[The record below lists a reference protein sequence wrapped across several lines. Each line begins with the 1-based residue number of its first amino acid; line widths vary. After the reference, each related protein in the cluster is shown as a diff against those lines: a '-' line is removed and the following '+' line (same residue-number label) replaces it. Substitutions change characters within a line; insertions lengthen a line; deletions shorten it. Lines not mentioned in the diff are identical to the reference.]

1 MPKFF
6 ELSVYTIFF
15 YFLTWVLWLFL
26 VNPADQSHD
35 LGSLAFLP
43 HAGRVLPVLFFGG
56 KSIPAIFFA
65 EYVATNYIGNGML
78 EYSTSMGAIISSC
91 SILLAWAA
99 FKVLDVD
106 LKSKK
111 VLRNTDWK
119 HVTLFIF
126 VSALINGIANGA
138 YYLYTYEI
146 FDPLITIRFAVGD
159 IVGSSIVILSL
170 MFLTG
175 WIKIPNSENND

>member
-1 MPKFF
+1 MRKFF
-6 ELSVYTIFF
+6 ELSIFTIFF
-15 YFLTWVLWLFL
+15 YFLTWVVWLFI
-26 VNPADQSHD
+26 VQSVETGTL

-65 EYVATNYIGNGML
+65 EFVATNYIGSEML
-78 EYSTSMGAIISSC
+78 QHSTSWGALLSSTAILIS
-91 SILLAWAA
+91 WGA
-99 FKVLDVD
+99 FKLLDVD

-119 HVTLFIF
+119 HVTLFIL
-126 VSALINGIANGA
+126 VSAMINGMSQGA
-138 YYLYTYEI
+138 YYLYIYEV
-146 FDPLITIRFAVGD
+146 FDPLMPIRFAVGD
-159 IVGSSIVILSL
+159 IVGSSIVILTL

-175 WIKIPNSENND
+175 WIRIPNREDYD